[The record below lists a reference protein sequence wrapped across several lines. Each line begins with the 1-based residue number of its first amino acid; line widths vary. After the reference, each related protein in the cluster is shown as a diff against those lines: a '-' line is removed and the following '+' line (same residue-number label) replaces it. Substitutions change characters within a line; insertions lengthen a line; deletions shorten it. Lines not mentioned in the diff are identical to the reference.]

1 VIFTDWTEA
10 DAVAA
15 VGFDAWDLSSASY
28 FEPFWRMASFAA
40 TDDFGLKNAT
50 QFFLIA
56 AVAAAPLVASVDAV
70 AEGEGAAVVAT
81 GVGEAGAEDGAA
93 DDGEAA
99 TELLELLELLEQA
112 VMAAASARPSAG
124 TSRLR
129 RAI

>member
-1 VIFTDWTEA
+1 MIFTDWTDA

-15 VGFDAWDLSSASY
+15 VGFEAWDLSSASN

-40 TDDFGLKNAT
+40 TDVFGSKNVT
-50 QFFLIA
+50 QFCLIA
-56 AVAAAPLVASVDAV
+56 AVAAAPLVACDDAV
-70 AEGEGAAVVAT
+70 AAGVAAAVVAAAD
-81 GVGEAGAEDGAA
+81 GDADGEAAAEV
-93 DDGEAA
+93 GEAA

-112 VMAAASARPSAG
+112 VVAAASARPSAG